1 MLSRPHLSLRVLA
14 LAAASFLLAA
24 AAPARTLTIQNFV
37 EHVDIA
43 KNGTIDVTENIEVHF
58 TGAWNGIYRKI
69 PVKYTTPAGF
79 GYTLFLQPISVTD
92 DAGRALKYQQNDV
105 GRYTEFKIWVPNAA
119 DVTRTLV
126 LHYRVL
132 DAISFRFSDHDE
144 FYWNVTGDEWDY
156 PIQSASAHIVLPEG
170 VTGLHA
176 IAYTGVFG
184 SRAQNAE
191 VSINGN
197 RVDIQTNGELGFH
210 EGLTA
215 VVGFD
220 KGFVFP
226 PSAATKIWMFLRSN
240 WPLFLPIIT
249 LGLMIWV
256 WWTRGRDPRR
266 NPIAVQYDPPD
277 KLTPGECGT
286 LVDNSVDMRD
296 ITATLV
302 DLAVKGYI
310 TIEQRQQDGMLH
322 LRHHNDY
329 IFHLKKPASE
339 WNGLRTHEAGMLA
352 GMFLSGSSGFP
363 SFGPG
368 QARGAAAIRGI
379 ISAVQSGAFTE
390 TQAANAM
397 QADMSV
403 SLSDMQNHFYVHLP
417 SIRTSIMNALVT
429 DGYYTHSPDSV
440 RQGYIFAGAIIGFL
454 IVAGSNFLSGATQSS
469 KVAWIIAGIAVGAI
483 ICAFGWFMPAHT
495 EAGER
500 TLEKVLGFE
509 DFLGRVE
516 GDKIE
521 RMVKTPELF
530 EKYLPYAMALRV
542 DKKWV
547 QQFSGIAMQPPQWFQ
562 GYYGSGFA
570 PYLLMNDLNMMS
582 MQASTAM
589 VSAPRSSGGFGGL
602 GGSGFGGGGGS
613 GGGFGGGGGG
623 GF

>member
-1 MLSRPHLSLRVLA
+1 MPSRRYSSLRVLA
-14 LAAASFLLAA
+14 LAAASFFLAVA
-24 AAPARTLTIQNFV
+24 AQARTLTIQNFV
-37 EHVDIA
+37 EHVEVA
-43 KNGTIDVTENIEVHF
+43 KNGTIDVTESIEVHF

-79 GYTLFLQPISVTD
+79 GYTLFLEPISVTD
-92 DAGRALKYQQNDV
+92 DAGHALKYQQSDV
-105 GRYTEFKIWVPNAA
+105 GRYTEFKIWVPNAVDA
-119 DVTRTLV
+119 THTLV

-132 DAISFRFSDHDE
+132 DAISFHFSDHDE
-144 FYWNVTGDEWDY
+144 FYWNVTGDEWEY
-156 PIQSASAHIVLPEG
+156 PIESAAAHIVLPEG

-176 IAYTGVFG
+176 IAYTGVYG

-197 RVDIQTNGELGFH
+197 RVDIQTNGELSFH

-220 KGFVFP
+220 KGSVFP
-226 PSAATKIWMFLRSN
+226 PSVGTKIWMFLRSN

-249 LGLMIWV
+249 LGLMIWI

-266 NPIAVQYDPPD
+266 NPIAVQYEPPD

-329 IFHLKKPASE
+329 IFHLKKQPAE
-339 WNGLRTHEAGMLA
+339 WSSLRPHETTVLSGMFFSGPAALA
-352 GMFLSGSSGFP
+352 GFAGRAFARNIATMVANATGQNIESSGL
-363 SFGPG
+363 
-368 QARGAAAIRGI
+368 Q
-379 ISAVQSGAFTE
+379 
-390 TQAANAM
+390 
-397 QADMSV
+397 DSV
-403 SLSDMQNHFYVHLP
+403 SLADMQNHFYVNLP
-417 SIRTSIMNALVT
+417 SIRSSILNALVT

-454 IVAGSNFLSGATQSS
+454 IAAGSGFLSGATQSS
-469 KVAWIIAGIAVGAI
+469 SLAWIIAGIAVGVI

-500 TLEKVLGFE
+500 AVEKVLGFE

-547 QQFSGIAMQPPQWFQ
+547 QQFSSIAMQPPSWFQ
-562 GYYGSGFA
+562 GSYGSGFA

-589 VSAPRSSGGFGGL
+589 VSAPRSSGSFGGL

>member
-1 MLSRPHLSLRVLA
+1 MLSRQRLFARVL
-14 LAAASFLLAA
+14 SLAA
-24 AAPARTLTIQNFV
+24 AAFFFAAAAQARTLTIQSFD
-37 EHVDIA
+37 EHVDVA
-43 KNGTIDVTENIEVHF
+43 KDGTIDVTESIEVHF
-58 TGAWNGIYRKI
+58 TGSWNGIYRKI

-79 GYTLFLQPISVTD
+79 GYTLFLQPTGITD
-92 DAGRALKYQQNDV
+92 DAGNSLKYQQTDT
-105 GRYTEFKIWVPNAA
+105 GRYTEFKIWVPNAEDA
-119 DVTRTLV
+119 TRTV
-126 LHYRVL
+126 VIRYRVL
-132 DAISFRFSDHDE
+132 DAINFSFSDHDE

-170 VTGLHA
+170 VSGLRA
-176 IAYTGVFG
+176 IAYTGIYG

-191 VSINGN
+191 VAINGN
-197 RVDIQTNGELGFH
+197 RVDIQTNGDLGFH

-249 LGLMIWV
+249 LGIMIWI

-266 NPIAVQYDPPD
+266 NPIAVQYEPPD

-310 TIEQRQQDGMLH
+310 SIEQRQQDGLIH
-322 LRHHNDY
+322 FGHHNNY
-329 IFHLKKPASE
+329 IFHLKKQPSE
-339 WNGLRTHEAGMLA
+339 WSVLRPHETAMLA
-352 GMFLSGSSGFP
+352 GMFFSGPAALAGFAGRAFARNIATLVANATGQDIESSGL
-363 SFGPG
+363 
-368 QARGAAAIRGI
+368 Q
-379 ISAVQSGAFTE
+379 
-390 TQAANAM
+390 
-397 QADMSV
+397 DSV
-403 SLSDMQNHFYVHLP
+403 SLADMQNHFYVNLP
-417 SIRTSIMNALVT
+417 SIRSSIMNALVS

-440 RQGYIFAGAIIGFL
+440 RQGYIFAGIIIGFL

-469 KVAWIIAGIAVGAI
+469 KLAWIIAGIAVGAI

-495 EAGER
+495 EEGER
-500 TLEKVLGFE
+500 ALEKVLGFE

-521 RMVKTPELF
+521 RMVKTPDLF
-530 EKYLPYAMALRV
+530 EKYLAYAMALRV

-547 QQFSGIAMQPPQWFQ
+547 QQFSGIAMQPPSWFQ
-562 GYYGSGFA
+562 GSYGPGFA
-570 PYLLMNDLNMMS
+570 PYLLVNDLNMMS
-582 MQASTAM
+582 MQAGTAM
-589 VSAPRSSGGFGGL
+589 ASAPRSSGGM